1 MNLMDLITPECILAP
16 LQATEKRAVIHDLV
30 QSLADAGKVSDAES
44 LEETVWTREQT
55 RTTGIGQGLAIPH
68 GKCESLSE
76 MAMAIGKPAE
86 PIDFESVDGKPVR
99 LVVLL
104 ASRPD
109 QMSDHIQALAKI
121 SRLHMDADF
130 REKIYAAQ
138 SSEEIYELLKSN
150 ETA

>member
-1 MNLMDLITPECILAP
+1 MKLTDLISPECILAP
-16 LQATEKRAVIHDLV
+16 LKATEKQDVINELV
-30 QSLADAGKVSDAES
+30 NALAEAGQVSDANA
-44 LEETVWTREQT
+44 LMETVWTREQT

-68 GKCESLSE
+68 GKSDTLKD

-121 SRLHMDADF
+121 SRLHMDNEF
-130 REKIYAAQ
+130 REKIYAANTP
-138 SSEEIYELLKSN
+138 EDIYQLLVDN
-150 ETA
+150 EAN

>member
-1 MNLMDLITPECILAP
+1 MKLTDLITPECILAP
-16 LQATEKRAVIHDLV
+16 LQATEKQSVINELV
-30 QSLADAGKVSDAES
+30 TALADAGQVSDAQ
-44 LEETVWTREQT
+44 LLMETVWTREQT

-68 GKCESLSE
+68 GKSESLKD
-76 MAMAIGKPAE
+76 MAMAIGKPAD

-121 SRLHMDADF
+121 SRLHMDNDF
-130 REKIYAAQ
+130 REKIYAANTP
-138 SSEEIYELLKSN
+138 EEIYQLLVDN
-150 ETA
+150 EAN

>member
-68 GKCESLSE
+68 GKSETLSE

>member
-68 GKCESLSE
+68 GKSETLSE

-138 SSEEIYELLKSN
+138 SAEEIYELLKSN

>member
-1 MNLMDLITPECILAP
+1 MKLTDLITPECILAP
-16 LQATEKRAVIHDLV
+16 LRATEKQSVINELV
-30 QSLADAGKVSDAES
+30 TALADAGKVSDAES
-44 LEETVWTREQT
+44 LMETVWTREQT

-68 GKCESLSE
+68 GKSESLKD
-76 MAMAIGKPAE
+76 MAMAIGKPAD

-121 SRLHMDADF
+121 SRLHMDNDF
-130 REKIYAAQ
+130 REKIYAANT
-138 SSEEIYELLKSN
+138 SEEIYQLLVDN
-150 ETA
+150 EAG

>member
-1 MNLMDLITPECILAP
+1 MKLTDLIIPECILAP
-16 LQATEKRAVIHDLV
+16 LQATEKQSVINELV
-30 QSLADAGKVSDAES
+30 TALADAGKVSDAES
-44 LEETVWTREQT
+44 LMETVWTREQT

-68 GKCESLSE
+68 GKSESLKD
-76 MAMAIGKPAE
+76 MAMAIGKPAD

-121 SRLHMDADF
+121 SRLHMDNEF
-130 REKIYAAQ
+130 REKIYAANT
-138 SSEEIYELLKSN
+138 SEEIYQLLVDN
-150 ETA
+150 EAG

>member
-1 MNLMDLITPECILAP
+1 MKLTDLITPACIITP
-16 LQATEKRAVIHDLV
+16 LKAIEKQDVISELV
-30 QSLADAGKVSDAES
+30 HALADAGQVSDPAA
-44 LEETVWTREQT
+44 LIETVWTREQT

-68 GKCESLSE
+68 GKSDSLKDMS
-76 MAMAIGKPAE
+76 MAIGKPVD

-121 SRLHMDADF
+121 SRLHMEASF
-130 REKIYAAQ
+130 REKIYAAD
-138 SSEEIYELLKSN
+138 SPEEIYDLLVDN
-150 ETA
+150 AAN

>member
-1 MNLMDLITPECILAP
+1 MMIASWPCLTGRRQIEGLGHWRGN
-16 LQATEKRAVIHDLV
+16 RRGGRR
-30 QSLADAGKVSDAES
+30 SGG
-44 LEETVWTREQT
+44 
-55 RTTGIGQGLAIPH
+55 GIGQGLAIPH
-68 GKCESLSE
+68 GKSDVLKD

-109 QMSDHIQALAKI
+109 QVSDHIQALAKI
-121 SRLHMDADF
+121 SRLHMEAEF

-138 SSEEIYELLKSN
+138 TPEEIYELLQKHAS
-150 ETA
+150 A

>member
-1 MNLMDLITPECILAP
+1 MKLTDLITPECILAP
-16 LQATEKRAVIHDLV
+16 LQATEKQSVINELV
-30 QSLADAGKVSDAES
+30 TALADAGQVSDAE
-44 LEETVWTREQT
+44 LLMETVWTREQT

-68 GKCESLSE
+68 GKSESLKD
-76 MAMAIGKPAE
+76 MAMAIGKPAD

-121 SRLHMDADF
+121 SRLHMDNDF
-130 REKIYAAQ
+130 REKIYAANT
-138 SSEEIYELLKSN
+138 SEEIYQLLVDN
-150 ETA
+150 EAN

>member
-1 MNLMDLITPECILAP
+1 MKLTDLITPECILAP
-16 LQATEKRAVIHDLV
+16 LKATEKHEVINELV
-30 QSLADAGKVSDAES
+30 EALANAGQVSDAPTLQEA
-44 LEETVWTREQT
+44 VWTREQT

-68 GKCESLSE
+68 GKSDVLKD

-109 QMSDHIQALAKI
+109 QVSDHIQALAKI
-121 SRLHMDADF
+121 SRLHMEAEF

-138 SSEEIYELLKSN
+138 TPEEIYELLQKHAS
-150 ETA
+150 A